1 MDSIAKVLTIATS
14 QPTPTVSNSEP
25 SAIDWRPTL
34 DTSDPTVAKAARYL
48 AGFVAA
54 AKARKQPGKWLT
66 LSGKTGT
73 GKTMLAKQAFAEIQ
87 PTSLTRAFVRS
98 RDFADEMFSGNWSIA
113 RAFERTEFLV
123 FDDLGANRDKGGA
136 IANALAELAEIRL
149 GRWTLWTTNLTLD
162 LIDDIDPRI
171 RSRIT
176 RDGNQFVRIEADDWE
191 LRNRKLAA

>member
-1 MDSIAKVLTIATS
+1 
-14 QPTPTVSNSEP
+14 
-25 SAIDWRPTL
+25 
-34 DTSDPTVAKAARYL
+34 
-48 AGFVAA
+48 
-54 AKARKQPGKWLT
+54 
-66 LSGKTGT
+66 
-73 GKTMLAKQAFAEIQ
+73 
-87 PTSLTRAFVRS
+87 
-98 RDFADEMFSGNWSIA
+98 MFSGNWSIA

-123 FDDLGANRDKGGA
+123 FDDLGANRDKGGT

-176 RDGNQFVRIEADDWE
+176 RDGNQFVRIEAEDWE